1 MSIPGLNM
9 LSIVFE
15 AIFLFT
21 NYVSRLNSLDWVLCP
36 CQQTLLF
43 PLLCN
48 KWMTW
53 RRHVNA
59 RFQEISFLHTWPLV
73 YYVGRR
79 ISFRLSA
86 LNPLRGT
93 QSVIVIKERGRDR
106 CQRRRCQF
114 FPSPIYWLDPIQ
126 STPFF
131 YRHFFYPFLL
141 LQLLSFTLGH
151 KQVVT
156 RTDSRVAI
164 GLTDERERGGERG
177 DDKMGFGDRWLPL
190 GANEIPGKGND
201 ATLVEGKEI
210 RLLLAFGFLL
220 ALVSFVA
227 IGNCSTNRLISG
239 KSLGNCQFNKNKC

>member
-36 CQQTLLF
+36 CQKTLLL

-86 LNPLRGT
+86 LNPLRST

-131 YRHFFYPFLL
+131 IAISFILSSCSNYYLL
-141 LQLLSFTLGH
+141 RS
-151 KQVVT
+151 
-156 RTDSRVAI
+156 D
-164 GLTDERERGGERG
+164 
-177 DDKMGFGDRWLPL
+177 
-190 GANEIPGKGND
+190 
-201 ATLVEGKEI
+201 
-210 RLLLAFGFLL
+210 
-220 ALVSFVA
+220 
-227 IGNCSTNRLISG
+227 TNRL
-239 KSLGNCQFNKNKC
+239 SLEQIQESLLA